1 MMIYLMVII
10 IIILLS
16 VFCALSISFGLKA
29 QTTTGPDQNDWPCT
43 FTYLEELGAIRPVNC
58 KFPANNDRNVD

>member
-1 MMIYLMVII
+1 MVII

-16 VFCALSISFGLKA
+16 VLCALSISFGLKA

-58 KFPANNDRNVD
+58 